1 MLFMLFCIVY
11 AKNRPYCLSVTS
23 IKTIFF
29 VSIILGEK
37 RFILNLEVCL
47 FYSMPILTLKFRGK
61 EHLKKELQKTLDEV
75 TIKFIVGN
83 IKVIP
88 V

>member
-1 MLFMLFCIVY
+1 M
-11 AKNRPYCLSVTS
+11 
-23 IKTIFF
+23 F
-29 VSIILGEK
+29 VLQHAN
-37 RFILNLEVCL
+37 FN
-47 FYSMPILTLKFRGK
+47 FRGK

>member
-1 MLFMLFCIVY
+1 MLFCIVY

-23 IKTIFF
+23 IETIFF
-29 VSIILGEK
+29 VSIILGKKK

-47 FYSMPILTLKFRGK
+47 FYSMPILTLKYRGK
-61 EHLKKELQKTLDEV
+61 EHLKKELLKTLDEV